1 MKKVTLFLVATLF
14 SALSFAALNPYAY
27 GLKSTLSS
35 DQKTLTVEYS
45 LNAPATS
52 VVWKLMDGDKVVKTL
67 DLTAKG
73 LAKGSYTIAIP
84 TMDFPLGKSLTWEI
98 EVKGTS
104 VSTPTVQDD
113 LTYKFYQPYGLTVD
127 VDTES
132 EYFGRTYVIEANN
145 GGKTKAGYQSNP
157 VGRALYVFDP
167 ALNPIKNKNGS
178 NGFTGGLSLGANSS
192 NSAGAYVN
200 LYRVATSGGRVFI
213 GRIESGQAPIVEVN
227 PAVPTLYLIL

>member
-84 TMDFPLGKSLTWEI
+84 TLDFPVGKNLTWTI
-98 EVKGTS
+98 DVKGTS
-104 VSTPTVQDD
+104 VTVPTVQED
-113 LTYKFYQPYGLTVD
+113 LTYNF
-127 VDTES
+127 
-132 EYFGRTYVIEANN
+132 F
-145 GGKTKAGYQSNP
+145 NP
-157 VGRALYVFDP
+157 MD
-167 ALNPIKNKNGS
+167 
-178 NGFTGGLSLGANSS
+178 
-192 NSAGAYVN
+192 
-200 LYRVATSGGRVFI
+200 
-213 GRIESGQAPIVEVN
+213 
-227 PAVPTLYLIL
+227 